1 MSGTTSNMNIRMDK
15 DVKEQAQRIFSQ
27 LGMDMTTA
35 VNVFLRQVIRSN
47 GLPFELRLDTPNGE
61 TLAAIRE
68 VQEMKKDPSIGKS
81 YTDVD
86 EMMKELCEPDQ
97 SEKN

>member
-35 VNVFLRQVIRSN
+35 VNVFLRQVIRNN
-47 GLPFELRLDTPNGE
+47 GLPFELRLDTPNEE

-86 EMMKELCEPDQ
+86 EMMKELCESDQ

>member
-1 MSGTTSNMNIRMDK
+1 MANTTSNMNIRMDK
-15 DVKEQAQRIFSQ
+15 EVKEHAQQIFSE

-35 VNVFLRQVIRSN
+35 VNVFLRQTIRCN
-47 GLPFELRLDTPNGE
+47 GLPFALRLDTPNGE

-68 VQEMKKDPSIGKS
+68 VQQMKKDPSIGKS

-86 EMMKELCEPDQ
+86 AMMEELLR
-97 SEKN
+97 